1 MTRRGHY
8 TAALATAA
16 VGIALAP
23 DVDGLLLA
31 AGLLAG
37 CNLPD
42 DLEFPL
48 NIGGLRGPTL
58 IPHRS
63 LTHWPWAYVAAI
75 VAARMLL
82 PMPWGLIAVGAA
94 LGALLH
100 LAIDAVSPHGIP
112 WLSPF
117 RPIPPS
123 HAIYRTWT
131 LSEWRIVGPIVTV
144 AIGAV
149 LLRAPALQQSAK
161 ALLAVLSHRV

>member
-8 TAALATAA
+8 TAALAAA
-16 VGIALAP
+16 ATGIAIAP

-31 AGLLAG
+31 AGVLAG

-58 IPHRS
+58 VPHRS
-63 LTHWPWAYVAAI
+63 LTHWPWAYAAAI
-75 VAARMLL
+75 VAARMLI
-82 PMPWGLIAVGAA
+82 PAPWNLLVMGAA

-112 WLSPF
+112 WISPF
-117 RPIPPS
+117 RPLPPT
-123 HAIYRTWT
+123 HPVYRTWT
-131 LSEWRIVGPIVTV
+131 LSEWRIIGPVV
-144 AIGAV
+144 ALAV
-149 LLRAPALQQSAK
+149 LTVMLRAPALEQAASA
-161 ALLAVLSHRV
+161 LVSGVLRHG